1 MIIRARLEYRDILS
15 IMTKIAIIEDD
26 SVISQMYR
34 MKFEADG
41 FEVQIANNGKDGVSL
56 VREFAPDMVLLDM
69 QMPIMNGDEAPKN
82 IRNEEWGKTVPVMI
96 LTNLG
101 EEEAPK
107 DIRSLGIESYIVK
120 ADLTPR
126 QVVERV
132 KTTLGL
138 AG

>member
-1 MIIRARLEYRDILS
+1 
-15 IMTKIAIIEDD
+15 MTKIAIIEDD

-41 FEVQIANNGKDGVSL
+41 FDVQVANNGKDGIDL
-56 VREFAPDMVLLDM
+56 VREFQPDIVLLDIS
-69 QMPIMNGDEAPKN
+69 MPVMNGDVALKS
-82 IRNEEWGKTVPVMI
+82 IRKEEWGKTVPVLV

-126 QVVERV
+126 QVVARV
-132 KTTLGL
+132 KQALGL
-138 AG
+138 TTEQ